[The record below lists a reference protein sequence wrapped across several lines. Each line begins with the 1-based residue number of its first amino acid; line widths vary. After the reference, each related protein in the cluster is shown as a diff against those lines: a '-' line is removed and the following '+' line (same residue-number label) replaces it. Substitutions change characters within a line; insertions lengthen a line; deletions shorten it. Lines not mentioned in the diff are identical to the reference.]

1 MEVHMETVIVYKS
14 KTGFTNKYAN
24 WLSEALNCDLV
35 EVSKADI
42 NRIMHYD
49 TVIYGGGLYM
59 VGINGI
65 NFLRSNMKVLSG
77 ANIIVFA
84 TGATPDR
91 EEVIEEIVNANFN
104 ETQKERIKSFYLRGG
119 FNFSEMTFKDKVL
132 ISMLKAKIKMK
143 KNPSADERGIIAAI
157 DHPVDFTSKK
167 NIDKIVQYVNSLDT
181 MDNIEIN

>member
-1 MEVHMETVIVYKS
+1 MEVIMETVVVYKS

-49 TVIYGGGLYM
+49 TIIYGGGLYM

-65 NFLRSNMKVLSG
+65 NFLRSNMGRLDK

-84 TGATPDR
+84 TGATPAR
-91 EEVIEEIVNANFN
+91 EEVVEEIVNANFT
-104 ETQKERIKSFYLRGG
+104 EDQKSRIKSFYLRGG
-119 FNFSEMTFKDKVL
+119 FNFHEMSLRDKIL
-132 ISMLKAKIKMK
+132 ITMLKMKIKMK
-143 KNPSADERGIIAAI
+143 RKPSVDERGIVAAI
-157 DHPVDFTSKK
+157 DHPVDFTKNK
-167 NIDKIVQYVNSLDT
+167 NIEEIVSYVNGLDV